1 MTNRAEVL
9 ALAAL
14 LVAVQPSAARA
25 RAVAYQIDEAHTGYT
40 PATLRPPLTRSW
52 AVDLGGSVSY
62 PLIAQ
67 GKVFVTVSDLSAYG
81 TMLYALD
88 AGSGA
93 TVWGPVELGGTYF
106 WSNAAYEHGRVFAVN
121 YDGLLRAF
129 DAQTGVTLWSVQLP
143 NQYAF
148 SSPPTAGGGTVYV
161 GGSGIGGTLY
171 AVDEGNGSVRWT
183 ADVEN
188 GDNSS
193 PALVGSTVYVS
204 YACQQDYAFDRH
216 SGALVWH
223 YDTGCE
229 GGGGKTPVVHD
240 GFLYDRDSG
249 YPDSASAVLSAQSGS
264 FLHPFAAGPAPA
276 FAAHTGFFLTSVAG
290 SPGVLEARSLPFGD
304 ALWTFAGDGG
314 LSSAPI
320 VTGRYV
326 YVGSSSGMLYAVDRQ
341 SGQPV
346 WSDDVGASI
355 LPPDEQN
362 VSQPLTGLAASS
374 GLLVVPASNL
384 LVAYR

>member
-1 MTNRAEVL
+1 MTSRAEGL

-14 LVAVQPSAARA
+14 LVAVQPSAAHA

-40 PATLRPPLTRSW
+40 SAKLRPPLTRSW

-67 GKVFVTVSDLSAYG
+67 SKVFVTVTDLSAHG
-81 TMLYALD
+81 TALYALD

-93 TVWGPVELGGTYF
+93 TAWGPVELGGTYP
-106 WSNAAYEHGRVFAVN
+106 WSNAAYDHGRVFTVN

-129 DAQTGVTLWSVQLP
+129 DAPTGSTLWSVQLP

-171 AVDEGNGSVRWT
+171 AVDEGNGIVRWT

-204 YACQQDYAFDRH
+204 YGMPAGLRVRPAQWRAALAPRHGMRGWRRQDPGRP
-216 SGALVWH
+216 WW
-223 YDTGCE
+223 
-229 GGGGKTPVVHD
+229 
-240 GFLYDRDSG
+240 
-249 YPDSASAVLSAQSGS
+249 LS
-264 FLHPFAAGPAPA
+264 L
-276 FAAHTGFFLTSVAG
+276 
-290 SPGVLEARSLPFGD
+290 RS
-304 ALWTFAGDGG
+304 
-314 LSSAPI
+314 
-320 VTGRYV
+320 
-326 YVGSSSGMLYAVDRQ
+326 
-341 SGQPV
+341 
-346 WSDDVGASI
+346 
-355 LPPDEQN
+355 
-362 VSQPLTGLAASS
+362 
-374 GLLVVPASNL
+374 
-384 LVAYR
+384 